1 MGIRDGHTKGYIV
14 FAALSSTPCDQG
26 EYLADDSPV
35 ATPGSQSPHPA
46 LSVAAA
52 RRWRLGKCDPA
63 AVTFC
68 YNYLATTALPLPLP
82 RPVQCSAVQVHMPA
96 VTWTL
101 VRIWLTVM
109 FHTVSHHRYYL
120 HHEIHFLLWRENAP
134 KSNVTVLKCFFL
146 GNGAITSS
154 FCVDPPIVPLHLNV
168 STFCMISLYLRW
180 VYNSNNGRRTRVS
193 VW

>member
-1 MGIRDGHTKGYIV
+1 MRPHKVTNRV
-14 FAALSSTPCDQG
+14 LFAALSSTPCDQS

-35 ATPGSQSPHPA
+35 ATLGSQSPHPA

-68 YNYLATTALPLPLP
+68 YNYLAITALPLPLP
-82 RPVQCSAVQVHMPA
+82 RPVQCSTHAGCHVDTGENMINCNVPYS
-96 VTWTL
+96 VTSSLSFTPRDTL
-101 VRIWLTVM
+101 FTLTGKC
-109 FHTVSHHRYYL
+109 S
-120 HHEIHFLLWRENAP
+120 P

-180 VYNSNNGRRTRVS
+180 MYNSNNGRRTRVS

>member
-1 MGIRDGHTKGYIV
+1 MWSGWISGRWLTSRHPR
-14 FAALSSTPCDQG
+14 L
-26 EYLADDSPV
+26 PV
-35 ATPGSQSPHPA
+35 AAPGSVS
-46 LSVAAA
+46 
-52 RRWRLGKCDPA
+52 RGGA
-63 AVTFC
+63 AVTVRKVWSSRGYILLQLPC
-68 YNYLATTALPLPLP
+68 HYRITITITTACT
-82 RPVQCSAVQVHMPA
+82 VQCSTSTHAGCHVDTGENMINCNVPYS
-96 VTWTL
+96 VTSSLLSTPRDTL
-101 VRIWLTVM
+101 FTLTGKC
-109 FHTVSHHRYYL
+109 S
-120 HHEIHFLLWRENAP
+120 P